1 MERDEDYI
9 ARRMLLAGAA
19 GLAVAG
25 LIPTAL
31 AKTAKTAKPGVKG
44 LIANAS
50 DNALDRL
57 AQPGAFYADTA
68 VRILLPGASG
78 KLASKL
84 LGAGDKLGLTAG
96 LTKSLNDAGGKA
108 AGEAKPIFRAAIDNL
123 GWNDVPSLV
132 SKRDGATRYL
142 QSSAG
147 GLLGDKVRPLI
158 AGALDEVGAYRQL
171 DQLSGSSQL
180 LSIAGISHD
189 GLTNSVTDQA
199 LKGIF
204 LYMGNEEAALR
215 RDPGR
220 LLKGIF

>member
-1 MERDEDYI
+1 MERNEDYI

-25 LIPTAL
+25 LIPSAL
-31 AKTAKTAKPGVKG
+31 AKAAKPGVKG

-78 KLASKL
+78 KFASKL

>member
-1 MERDEDYI
+1 MDQNDDI
-9 ARRMLLAGAA
+9 VARRMLLAGAI
-19 GLAVAG
+19 GLSVAG
-25 LIPTAL
+25 LIPVTF
-31 AKTAKTAKPGVKG
+31 AKTAKPGAKG

-50 DNALDRL
+50 DSALDRL

-68 VRILLPGASG
+68 VRILLPGAGG

-84 LGAGDKLGLTAG
+84 MGAGDRLGLTTK

-123 GWNDVPSLV
+123 GWSDVPSLV
-132 SKRDGATRYL
+132 SKNDGATRYL

-147 GLLGDKVRPLI
+147 GVLGEKVRPLI
-158 AGALDEVGAYRQL
+158 ASALESVGAYRQL
-171 DQLSGSSQL
+171 DQLSGNSQL
-180 LSIAGISHD
+180 LSLAGISHD
-189 GLTNSVTDQA
+189 SLTGSVTDQA

-215 RDPGR
+215 RNPGK